1 MDPTSRCVRCGEP
14 IPADSGGAGENP
26 ICPRCAAVE
35 PASGPAADDSKK
47 IRTTAPPA
55 GEEPQPAFIPLH
67 PPLPS
72 DRMLTRTM
80 LLPLPGLPSGP
91 PDALIGRLEPQSLRW
106 IDVSDALQA
115 FLGRGREQLAGQCL
129 LQDVH
134 PDDRALAEEELRQT
148 CEHGE
153 RHDLVLRL
161 RARSRQWHYLRIS
174 CQARYEPDGRVHHI
188 RCNLRDVT
196 DSVRAEHELRRRTDL
211 LLAANVEL
219 RRTNRELEEAQA
231 QLVHSEKMAALGTMA
246 AGMAHEI
253 NNPLAFALNNLAV
266 LRRDVGEMLSLLSL
280 YHEAWPTPHQDCPEL
295 AAAVEA
301 ARREI
306 DLPYLAE
313 GLPRLLEA
321 THAGLGRVAR
331 VVEKL
336 RDFARLDRAPI
347 GEVHIN
353 QSIDQCLL
361 LLSED
366 VARLGIAVECRFGEL
381 PALEGAA
388 ADLNQALLD
397 LLTNAVAAIEE
408 SGRDDGRIVVSTG
421 RAGDEVV
428 VEVRDNGIGISSDA
442 LPRIFD
448 PFFTTRPVGRG
459 RGLGLSVTHA
469 IVAAHGG
476 RIEVDS
482 DPGAGSGFRIIL
494 PVGGARTAD
503 PGPS

>member
-1 MDPTSRCVRCGEP
+1 
-14 IPADSGGAGENP
+14 
-26 ICPRCAAVE
+26 
-35 PASGPAADDSKK
+35 
-47 IRTTAPPA
+47 
-55 GEEPQPAFIPLH
+55 
-67 PPLPS
+67 
-72 DRMLTRTM
+72 MLTRSM
-80 LLPLPGLPSGP
+80 LLPIPGMPSGP
-91 PDALIGRLEPQSLRW
+91 SDAMIGRLEPQSLRW
-106 IDVSDALQA
+106 IDVSDALQQ
-115 FLGRGREQLAGQCL
+115 FLGRDREQLASQGL

-134 PDDRALAEEELRQT
+134 PDDRALAEEELRQA

-196 DSVRAEHELRRRTDL
+196 DGVRAEHELRRRTDL

-219 RRTNRELEEAQA
+219 RRINRELEEAQA

-266 LRRDVGEMLSLLSL
+266 LGRDVAEILGLLTL
-280 YHEAWPTPHQDCPEL
+280 YHEAWPGLREARPEL
-295 AAAVEA
+295 ASAVET
-301 ARREI
+301 ARKEI
-306 DLPYLAE
+306 DLSYLAE
-313 GLPRLLEA
+313 SLPRLLEA
-321 THAGLGRVAR
+321 THAGLTRVAR

-336 RDFARLDRAPI
+336 REFARLDRAPI

-361 LLSED
+361 LLGENL
-366 VARLGIAVECRFGEL
+366 ARLGIAVECRFGEL
-381 PALEGAA
+381 PTLQAAA

-397 LLTNAVAAIEE
+397 LLTNAIAAIDE
-408 SGRDDGRIVVSTG
+408 SGRADGRIVVVTG
-421 RAGDEVV
+421 LVGEEVV
-428 VEVRDNGIGISSDA
+428 VEIRDNGVGIPPEA

-482 DPGAGSGFRIIL
+482 DPGSGSGFRIFL
-494 PVGGARTAD
+494 PVGAARPAD
-503 PGPS
+503 PESS